1 MRLLTITV
9 CLMMGLWTL
18 PAYGQ
23 YTAPDGTETQ
33 HNISDDG
40 YANVPLGHTFP
51 LYGSVFTNSWMLANG
66 VVMFQDPTTQGFQ
79 NWNNGDRG
87 WCCDG
92 QSWTNSSFW
101 NTQRQGRYSYAIA
114 PFWTDLIQNDS
125 DGGFFSETSS
135 SSTKYWWHKIE
146 EYNNQNENSF
156 SLEIF
161 PDGNYKMEYGDLSI
175 SNHNILIGVAGDL
188 SKGEFVAH
196 EYHDTAG
203 QNYIYSGTTM
213 THNGDDLVCSYD
225 VLSYPTCD
233 GYEEAYFD
241 QQCGL
246 DALYD
251 PQCSGYQ
258 VALTEKCIQN
268 PYYVDCPQDDFKFDD
283 KEEDFGMTNMGFDDK
298 EEDFGMKEEDFGL
311 KEEDFMSN
319 DNKEEDFYGQPLAQN
334 GNEDFYEAEDGVVGE
349 TRELQPV
356 EEFYS
361 EPIIVQEEREIRPA
375 PQIVEEKRE
384 VPTVIAKDDDKKLEE
399 KVEIDPIKEEI
410 LPEETILVERKGPS
424 RDLILNIALREVASA
439 QRIAQISENDRKTEE
454 KERKKDIKTAQN
466 SQSSQNSQDS
476 GQNSSGGG
484 SFGTGESQISITSAD
499 FFSSDTQIYQMMSGV
514 QVSSESE
521 VEERS
526 QNQTIQQEEQQIQQ
540 NLALGEAA
548 PIGVTIIPTET
559 ITIMEEAPQPTT
571 LAEKISVQIAE
582 KKREQSN
589 EAAIGQTEA
598 LTELSQGVNL
608 DAYSSMTLGGRDF
621 YESDESIFAGSMPDN
636 TTGHYRMFNSSY
648 GTHRELIRSQYK

>member
-1 MRLLTITV
+1 
-9 CLMMGLWTL
+9 
-18 PAYGQ
+18 
-23 YTAPDGTETQ
+23 
-33 HNISDDG
+33 
-40 YANVPLGHTFP
+40 
-51 LYGSVFTNSWMLANG
+51 MLANG
-66 VVMFQDPTTQGFQ
+66 VVMFQDPASQGFQ
-79 NWNNGDRG
+79 NWNNNDKG

-114 PFWTDLIQNDS
+114 PFWTDLIQKDS
-125 DGGFFSETSS
+125 DGGFFSETDS

-175 SNHNILIGVAGDL
+175 SNHSILIGVAGDL
-188 SKGEFVAH
+188 TKGELVAH
-196 EYHDTAG
+196 EYHDTTG

-213 THNGDDLVCSYD
+213 SHNGNDLVCSYD
-225 VLSYPTCD
+225 ALSDPTCA
-233 GYEEAYFD
+233 GYETAYFD

-268 PYYVDCPQDDFKFDD
+268 PYYVDCPQDNLGFNDNEQDFGITNTGFDD
-283 KEEDFGMTNMGFDDK
+283 NEEDFGM
-298 EEDFGMKEEDFGL
+298 EEENFGL
-311 KEEDFMSN
+311 TEEDFMV
-319 DNKEEDFYGQPLAQN
+319 DTQEEEQVYGEPNTESMAQQS
-334 GNEDFYEAEDGVVGE
+334 NEDLYESESGVVGE

-356 EEFYS
+356 EEIQS
-361 EPIIVQEEREIRPA
+361 APVVVQEEREIRPT
-375 PQIVEEKRE
+375 PQVVEEERE
-384 VPTVIAKDDDKKLEE
+384 VPTVVAKDDDKKLEE
-399 KVEIDPIKEEI
+399 ITEIG
-410 LPEETILVERKGPS
+410 PEETILVERKGPD
-424 RDLILNIALREVASA
+424 RDLILNIALKEVVSA

-454 KERKKDIKTAQN
+454 KERKKDIKSAQS
-466 SQSSQNSQDS
+466 SQSSQNLQNS

-484 SFGTGESQISITSAD
+484 SFGAGQSQISITSAD

-514 QVSSESE
+514 QVSSDSE
-521 VEERS
+521 VEERA
-526 QNQTIQQEEQQIQQ
+526 QTQTIQQEEQQIQQ

-548 PIGVTIIPTET
+548 PIGVTIIPVET
-559 ITIMEEAPQPTT
+559 ITIMEDAPQPTT

-608 DAYSSMTLGGRDF
+608 DVYSNMTLGGRDF
-621 YESDESIFAGSMPDN
+621 YESDQSIFAGSMPDN
-636 TTGHYRMFNSSY
+636 ATGHYRMFNSSY